1 MSRSFHMIKCQ
12 KKGALLILFN
22 FYFFLLNKFYTFEL
36 YMMLDITYNNKEKE
50 EVIDGLLGKSFGF
63 WKRLQLKGI
72 GSQRMVLVKTSPGF
86 NQYKNTISDINY
98 LSIELRPNGILV
110 HLNKGL
116 QNLAW
121 SIPYYQLSVFK
132 TDIFSLHAQ
141 GEFLSV
147 SCDKNYHGNK
157 LFFNKMD
164 LLKNMYLN
172 QISLPYKI

>member
-1 MSRSFHMIKCQ
+1 
-12 KKGALLILFN
+12 LFN
-22 FYFFLLNKFYTFEL
+22 FLFILLNKFYIFDL
-36 YMMLDITYNNKEKE
+36 RMMLDITYHNKEKE
-50 EVIDGLLGKSFGF
+50 ETIDALLGKSFGF

-86 NQYKNTISDINY
+86 CQYKNSISDINY

-116 QNLAW
+116 RNLAW

-157 LFFNKMD
+157 LFVNKME
-164 LLKNMYLN
+164 LLKNTYLN
-172 QISLPYKI
+172 QTSLPYKI

>member
-1 MSRSFHMIKCQ
+1 M
-12 KKGALLILFN
+12 FN
-22 FYFFLLNKFYTFEL
+22 FFFVLLNKFYIFDL
-36 YMMLDITYNNKEKE
+36 RMMLDITYYNKEKE
-50 EVIDGLLGKSFGF
+50 ETIDGLLGKSFGF

-86 NQYKNTISDINY
+86 YQYKNSISDINY

-172 QISLPYKI
+172 QTSLPYKI